1 MKPNVLLMIADDQR
15 FNTIHALGND
25 QIITP
30 NFDQLVHRGTSF
42 TEAFIPGGSSGAV
55 CMPSRAMLATGRYVT
70 SWEDDGETIPDDQA
84 LLGEE
89 LQKGGYTAFGTGKWH
104 NGTRSFARSFNEG
117 GNIFFGGMWDHW
129 NVPVNDFDP
138 TGQYNHLKTFTQ
150 DPFSTHRTIQLPA
163 DRINIGKHSTDLFAD
178 TMIQAIKDHQDSTQ
192 PFFMY
197 GAFMAPH
204 DPRTMPDK
212 YSAMYDPATIE
223 LPDNYLPQH
232 PFEFD
237 MRAQRDESLEA
248 YPRKISAVK
257 QHIADYYG
265 MITHIDDRVGDIV
278 KALEETGQL
287 DNTLIVYVAD
297 HGISLGQHGLIGKQ
311 NLYDNSIRIPMILAG
326 PNIPQDKR
334 VAGKALL
341 LDMMPTILDYV
352 GLPIPDGVF
361 GHSLLPQIQ
370 GKADGRDEVYLQF
383 TDKIRG
389 LVTKDYKLIEYR
401 TVQGSHTQLFDRH
414 VDPDEE
420 YDLSHTAAAQPVIA
434 QMRKRLRQ
442 LAAAQGDL
450 DFSQGEEFW
459 SRDER

>member
-1 MKPNVLLMIADDQR
+1 MKRNVILMIADDQR
-15 FNTIHALGND
+15 FNTIHALGNPE
-25 QIITP
+25 IITP
-30 NFDQLVHRGTSF
+30 NFDQLVARGTSF

-55 CMPSRAMLATGRYVT
+55 CMPSRAMLHTGRYVT
-70 SWEDDGETIPDDQA
+70 SWEDDGDTIPDDQA

-89 LQKGGYTAFGTGKWH
+89 LQKGGYTSIGVGKWH
-104 NGTRSFARSFNEG
+104 NGTRAFARSFNDG

-129 NVPVNDFDP
+129 NVPVNDYDP
-138 TGQYNHLKTFTQ
+138 TGKYDHFKRFVQ
-150 DPFSTHRTIQLPA
+150 DPFSSKRIIDLPA

-178 TMIQAIKDHQDSTQ
+178 TMIEKIHEHAEDDQ

-204 DPRTMPDK
+204 DPRTMPSK
-212 YSAMYDPATIE
+212 YSALYDPDTISV
-223 LPDNYLPQH
+223 PDNYLPQH

-248 YPRKISAVK
+248 YPRPIAAVK
-257 QHIADYYG
+257 RHIADYYA

-278 KALEETGQL
+278 AALEETGQL

-297 HGISLGQHGLIGKQ
+297 HGISLGQHGLMGKQ

-326 PNIPQDKR
+326 PDIPVNHR

-352 GLPIPDGVF
+352 GLPKPDGMF
-361 GHSLLPQIQ
+361 GHSLLPQIH
-370 GKADGRDEVYLQF
+370 GENAGRDAVYLQF

-389 LVTKDYKLIEYR
+389 VVTPDYKLIEYR

-414 VDPDEE
+414 TDPLEEVDLAKTE
-420 YDLSHTAAAQPVIA
+420 AAQPIVA
-434 QMRKRLRQ
+434 ELRHQ
-442 LAAAQGDL
+442 LRVMAAAQGDL
-450 DFSQGEEFW
+450 AFSQGQDFWAREEK
-459 SRDER
+459 